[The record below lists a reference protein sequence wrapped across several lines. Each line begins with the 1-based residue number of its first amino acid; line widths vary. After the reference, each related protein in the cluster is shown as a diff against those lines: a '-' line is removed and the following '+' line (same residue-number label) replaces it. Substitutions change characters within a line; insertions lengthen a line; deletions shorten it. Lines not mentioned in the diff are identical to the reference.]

1 MNKLRTPYERKN
13 GSPEAVPAALAS
25 AIKQV
30 TQSFEEVKQ
39 LQEDREKELKGLGN
53 NVKEIDQRTAGFEQ
67 KMNALLDEIADLKRA
82 ASVVNTKD
90 GQLSAEDLELKKAI
104 ISYVRHGVEEKT
116 LNSLSAP
123 DGGYFVHTDTS
134 GRIVTRIRDRSPLR
148 QYANIQTISTGDLE
162 GLIDRDESEAGW
174 TSEMATRT
182 GNDGTPRIGKWKI
195 PVHEMFAEPKATQTL
210 LDDNAHDVESWLSN
224 KIADRFARLEQ
235 YAFVLGN
242 GEGKP
247 KGFMSYAAAATTDDD
262 NTRAAGKLQYVKTG
276 AAAAFKAAPDGGDVF
291 IDAAMEMRPEYMA
304 NAVWAM
310 NRRTLAAVMKMKDS
324 NGHYIWQP
332 DFTKGASGTIVGVP
346 VERGFD
352 FMAGLGAGNF
362 PVALANFGEAYQI
375 VDRQGIRVL
384 RDNLTLKGFV
394 KFYATRRV
402 GGDVINYDALK
413 LIKCEA

>member
-53 NVKEIDQRTAGFEQ
+53 NVKEIDQRTAGLEQ

-90 GQLSAEDLELKKAI
+90 GQLSAEELELKKAI

-123 DGGYFVHTDTS
+123 DGGYFVTTDTS

-148 QYANIQTISTGDLE
+148 QYANVQTISGGDLE
-162 GLIDRDESEAGW
+162 GMYDRDEVDAGW
-174 TSEMATRT
+174 TSEMATRS
-182 GNDGTPRIGKWKI
+182 GNDGTSRIGKWKI
-195 PVHEMFAEPKATQTL
+195 PVHEMFSEPKATQTL
-210 LDDNAHDVESWLSN
+210 LDDSATDVESWLSN

-247 KGFMSYAAAATTDDD
+247 KGFMSYASAATTDDD

-291 IDAAMEMRPEYMA
+291 IDTAMEMRPEYVA
-304 NAVWAM
+304 GAVWAM
-310 NRRTLAAVMKMKDS
+310 NRRTLAAVMKLKNNEGD
-324 NGHYIWQP
+324 YIWQP
-332 DFTKGASGTIVGVP
+332 DFSKGASGTIVGIP

-352 FMAGLGAGNF
+352 FMAGLGAGAF
-362 PVALANFGEAYQI
+362 PIALANFGEAYQI

-402 GGDVINYDALK
+402 GGDVINYDAIK